1 MLDATLKTQLQ
12 AYLERVKIPFET
24 SCLSSISWSEVWTSN
39 EATSFRRWKDSIDCP
54 RPSRHSTTP

>member
-1 MLDATLKTQLQ
+1 MPLSVG
-12 AYLERVKIPFET
+12 VKIPFET
-24 SCLSSISWSEVWTSN
+24 SYLSSISWSEVWTSN